1 MTSTNLVLL
10 LTLSL
15 LLGANTVVK
24 GADNIELYNSYG
36 AANCINH
43 PDTSELDISVEEHE
57 IYRASRLN
65 YAQDPVDYWWRYDIF
80 FHTLGV
86 NCSISGTELKVYIH
100 SDDGGL
106 GIDGAVSR
114 WKHAGERWSEWTNE
128 DEDLTDAG
136 QQFPDPYPDEP
147 TCEVFLSQAGQHRA
161 SSGTLYEYGVNRYC
175 HVDVTFRADEC
186 IVPELTSIDFD
197 GQPVYTTAPCED
209 KWSRHVVVYSTDRL
223 LEQVERAL
231 DLAEGSARL

>member
-65 YAQDPVDYWWRYDIF
+65 YA
-80 FHTLGV
+80 
-86 NCSISGTELKVYIH
+86 
-100 SDDGGL
+100 
-106 GIDGAVSR
+106 
-114 WKHAGERWSEWTNE
+114 
-128 DEDLTDAG
+128 
-136 QQFPDPYPDEP
+136 
-147 TCEVFLSQAGQHRA
+147 
-161 SSGTLYEYGVNRYC
+161 
-175 HVDVTFRADEC
+175 
-186 IVPELTSIDFD
+186 
-197 GQPVYTTAPCED
+197 
-209 KWSRHVVVYSTDRL
+209 
-223 LEQVERAL
+223 
-231 DLAEGSARL
+231 